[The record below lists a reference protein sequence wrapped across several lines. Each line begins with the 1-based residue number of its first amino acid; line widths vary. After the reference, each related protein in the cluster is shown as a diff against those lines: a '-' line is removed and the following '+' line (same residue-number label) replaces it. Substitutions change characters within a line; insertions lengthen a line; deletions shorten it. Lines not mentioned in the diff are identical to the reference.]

1 MIEDT
6 LIDEI
11 REVRK
16 RISNEFNNDPHLL
29 INHYIDMQ
37 NEQKKHNI
45 EEHVELVDET
55 IN

>member
-16 RISNEFNNDPHLL
+16 RISNEFNNDPKLL
-29 INHYIDMQ
+29 VNHYIEMQ
-37 NEQKKHNI
+37 NEQKKQKI
-45 EEHVELVDET
+45 ENNVDLVDET